1 MVEPHDIVIDCTGR
15 KSLLRDALV
24 PRGNTTEPIE
34 NFVSLR
40 LEYALVVTFLYDQ
53 NYSCNE
59 LCKYYKNS
67 DNPRYK
73 FIPSVSRTF
82 ANGDLSHVTG
92 IIHITSEEAQAMP
105 AQFDGEW
112 LRGNFPEVAN
122 SMERFIARIESESHG
137 QIVGDLQVI
146 SIPLNLYRAR
156 NATSRRWRSS
166 SDGNPDH
173 PFAVAPVLLVGDSA
187 IGSPYFQSIS
197 LGFECAMYL
206 ASLLSKPELGT
217 DELLDLYERHVYEQ
231 WLRVYMRSKM
241 IKHDKDIFEAVDDKM
256 AVLDLIRLY

>member
-1 MVEPHDIVIDCTGR
+1 
-15 KSLLRDALV
+15 
-24 PRGNTTEPIE
+24 
-34 NFVSLR
+34 
-40 LEYALVVTFLYDQ
+40 
-53 NYSCNE
+53 
-59 LCKYYKNS
+59 
-67 DNPRYK
+67 
-73 FIPSVSRTF
+73 
-82 ANGDLSHVTG
+82 
-92 IIHITSEEAQAMP
+92 
-105 AQFDGEW
+105 
-112 LRGNFPEVAN
+112 
-122 SMERFIARIESESHG
+122 MERFIARIESESHG